1 MINQLL
7 SEESKIKRNRKT
19 AIGIQATAISWILE
33 LLGGMTLLFSY
44 ALVKDRE
51 ELVDLLTL
59 LIFVGLYFILIPV
72 SYLLIPEKYK
82 LRILEHGWYK
92 SFRIPNHKNKMDVS
106 IRSVQSGLESINH
119 VIVLLNLPSNGTIPS
134 VSGIIAVKELNPSHK
149 KSKKR
154 SML

>member
-1 MINQLL
+1 MVNQLL

-44 ALVKDRE
+44 AFVKDRE

-72 SYLLIPEKYK
+72 SYLLITEKYK

-92 SFRIPNHKNKMDVS
+92 SFGIPNLKNKRDGPLKDVT
-106 IRSVQSGLESINH
+106 SGLGSINH
-119 VIVLLNLPSNGTIPS
+119 VIVLHNLPTNGTIRS
-134 VSGIIAVKELNPSHK
+134 ISGSIAIKEKNCEHRK
-149 KSKKR
+149 
-154 SML
+154 

>member
-33 LLGGMTLLFSY
+33 LLGGMTVLFSY

-59 LIFVGLYFILIPV
+59 LIFVGLYFILIPA
-72 SYLLIPEKYK
+72 SYLLITEKYK
-82 LRILEHGWYK
+82 LRIFEHGWCK
-92 SFRIPNHKNKMDVS
+92 SLGIPNLKNKTDGSLKDVP
-106 IRSVQSGLESINH
+106 SGLGSINH
-119 VIVLLNLPSNGTIPS
+119 VIVLRTLPTNGTIRS
-134 VSGIIAVKELNPSHK
+134 ISGVIAVKEQNPEHRK
-149 KSKKR
+149 
-154 SML
+154 

>member
-59 LIFVGLYFILIPV
+59 LIFVGLYFILIPI

-82 LRILEHGWYK
+82 LHIFEHGWYK
-92 SFRIPNHKNKMDVS
+92 SLGIPNLKNKADVS
-106 IRSVQSGLESINH
+106 LKDVPSGLGSINH
-119 VIVLLNLPSNGTIPS
+119 VIVLRNLPTNGTICS
-134 VSGIIAVKELNPSHK
+134 ISGSIALKEQNPEHIQ
-149 KSKKR
+149 
-154 SML
+154 

>member
-1 MINQLL
+1 MVNQLL

-19 AIGIQATAISWILE
+19 AIGIQATAISWMLE

-44 ALVKDRE
+44 AFVKDRE

-72 SYLLIPEKYK
+72 SYLLITEKYK

-92 SFRIPNHKNKMDVS
+92 SLGIPNLKKKTDGSLKDVA
-106 IRSVQSGLESINH
+106 SGLGRINH
-119 VIVLLNLPSNGTIPS
+119 VIVLHDLPTNGKIRS
-134 VSGIIAVKELNPSHK
+134 ISGSIDVKQQSPEPRK
-149 KSKKR
+149 
-154 SML
+154 

>member
-1 MINQLL
+1 MVNQLL

-19 AIGIQATAISWILE
+19 AIGIQATAISWMLE

-44 ALVKDRE
+44 AFVKDRE

-72 SYLLIPEKYK
+72 SYLLITEKYK

-92 SFRIPNHKNKMDVS
+92 SFGIPNLKNKRDGPLKDVT
-106 IRSVQSGLESINH
+106 SGLGSINH
-119 VIVLLNLPSNGTIPS
+119 VIVLHNLPTNGTIRS
-134 VSGIIAVKELNPSHK
+134 ISGSIAIKEKNCEHRK
-149 KSKKR
+149 
-154 SML
+154 

>member
-1 MINQLL
+1 MVNQLL

-44 ALVKDRE
+44 AFVKDRE

-72 SYLLIPEKYK
+72 SYLLIPEKHK

-92 SFRIPNHKNKMDVS
+92 SFGIPNLKNKRDGPLKDVP
-106 IRSVQSGLESINH
+106 SGLGSINH
-119 VIVLLNLPSNGTIPS
+119 VIVLHNLPTNGTIRS
-134 VSGIIAVKELNPSHK
+134 ISGSIAIKEKNCEHRK
-149 KSKKR
+149 
-154 SML
+154 

>member
-44 ALVKDRE
+44 VLVKDRE

-59 LIFVGLYFILIPV
+59 LIFVVLYFILIPV

-82 LRILEHGWYK
+82 LRILEHGWYT
-92 SFRIPNHKNKMDVS
+92 SFGIPNLKNKTDGSLKNVP
-106 IRSVQSGLESINH
+106 SGLGSINH
-119 VIVLLNLPSNGTIPS
+119 VIVLRTSPTNGTIRS
-134 VSGIIAVKELNPSHK
+134 ISGSIAVKEQNSEHRK
-149 KSKKR
+149 
-154 SML
+154 

>member
-44 ALVKDRE
+44 AFVKDRE

-72 SYLLIPEKYK
+72 SYLLIPEKHK

-92 SFRIPNHKNKMDVS
+92 SFGLPNLKNKRDGPLKDVP
-106 IRSVQSGLESINH
+106 SGLGSINH
-119 VIVLLNLPSNGTIPS
+119 VIVLHNLPTNGTIRS
-134 VSGIIAVKELNPSHK
+134 ISGSIAIKEKNCEHRK
-149 KSKKR
+149 
-154 SML
+154 

>member
-44 ALVKDRE
+44 GLVKDRE

-92 SFRIPNHKNKMDVS
+92 SLGIPNLKYKRDGSVKNAP
-106 IRSVQSGLESINH
+106 SGLGSINH
-119 VIVLLNLPSNGTIPS
+119 VMVLHDLPTNGTIRS
-134 VSGIIAVKELNPSHK
+134 ISGSIALKEQKPEHSN
-149 KSKKR
+149 
-154 SML
+154 

>member
-44 ALVKDRE
+44 AFVKDRG

-72 SYLLIPEKYK
+72 SYLLIPEKHK

-92 SFRIPNHKNKMDVS
+92 SFGIPNLKNKRDGPLKDVP
-106 IRSVQSGLESINH
+106 SGLGSINH
-119 VIVLLNLPSNGTIPS
+119 VIVLHNLPTNGTIRS
-134 VSGIIAVKELNPSHK
+134 ISGSIAIKEKNCEHRK
-149 KSKKR
+149 
-154 SML
+154 

>member
-1 MINQLL
+1 MVNQLL

-19 AIGIQATAISWILE
+19 AIGIQATAISWMLE

-44 ALVKDRE
+44 AFVKDRE

-72 SYLLIPEKYK
+72 SYLLITEKYK

-92 SFRIPNHKNKMDVS
+92 SLGIPNLKKKTDSSLKDVA
-106 IRSVQSGLESINH
+106 SGLGRINH
-119 VIVLLNLPSNGTIPS
+119 VIVLHDLPTNGTIRS
-134 VSGIIAVKELNPSHK
+134 ISGSIAVKEQSPEHRK
-149 KSKKR
+149 
-154 SML
+154 

>member
-44 ALVKDRE
+44 AFVKDRE

-72 SYLLIPEKYK
+72 SYLLIPEKHK

-92 SFRIPNHKNKMDVS
+92 SFGIPNLKNKRDGPLKDVT
-106 IRSVQSGLESINH
+106 SGLGSINH
-119 VIVLLNLPSNGTIPS
+119 VIVLHNLPTNGTIRS
-134 VSGIIAVKELNPSHK
+134 ISGSIAIKEKNCEHRK
-149 KSKKR
+149 
-154 SML
+154 

>member
-44 ALVKDRE
+44 AFVKDRE

-72 SYLLIPEKYK
+72 SYLLIPEKHK

-92 SFRIPNHKNKMDVS
+92 SFGIPNLKNKRDGPLKDIS
-106 IRSVQSGLESINH
+106 SGLGSINH
-119 VIVLLNLPSNGTIPS
+119 VIVLHNLPTNGTIRS
-134 VSGIIAVKELNPSHK
+134 ISGSIAIKEKNCEHRK
-149 KSKKR
+149 
-154 SML
+154 

>member
-51 ELVDLLTL
+51 ELVDLLTM

-82 LRILEHGWYK
+82 LRIFEHGWYK
-92 SFRIPNHKNKMDVS
+92 SLGIPNLKNKTHGPLKDVP
-106 IRSVQSGLESINH
+106 SGLGSINH
-119 VIVLLNLPSNGTIPS
+119 VLVLRNLPTNGTIRS
-134 VSGIIAVKELNPSHK
+134 ISGSIAVKEQNPEHRK
-149 KSKKR
+149 
-154 SML
+154 